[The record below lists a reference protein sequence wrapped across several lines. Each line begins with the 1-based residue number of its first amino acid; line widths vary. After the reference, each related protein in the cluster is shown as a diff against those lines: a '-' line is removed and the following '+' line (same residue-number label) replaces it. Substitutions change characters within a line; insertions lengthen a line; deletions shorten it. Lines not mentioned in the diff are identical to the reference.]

1 MIVII
6 IIIIIIVIINII
18 IIFIINYKSKQKE
31 EKMRMIFISIIDDNV
46 TFTKVVVL
54 VVSKKGVRKGIN
66 LSYKFINQKTNKKK
80 SDVENHEFTNEI
92 MISSSSKYLVLH
104 RDGRKVICWIPGL

>member
-6 IIIIIIVIINII
+6 IIIII

-31 EKMRMIFISIIDDNV
+31 EKMKMSDLQTANTMIFISIIDDNV

-54 VVSKKGVRKGIN
+54 AVSKKGVRKDIK
-66 LSYKFINQKTNKKK
+66 LSYKFVNQKTNKKRK
-80 SDVENHEFTNEI
+80 SDIKNHEFTNEI
-92 MISSSSKYLVLH
+92 MI
-104 RDGRKVICWIPGL
+104 